1 MPETPPSFD
10 LNGHRIAV
18 TGGGRGLGRAIAVAA
33 SAAGAHVTVIART
46 TEQLE
51 STAREIESAGHQCAT
66 IAADLTRIERI
77 EDITDEL
84 WGGGPLSGVVHAAG
98 VQLRKKAVDVSPE
111 DWRFVQSLNVE
122 APYFLSTSIARRQIQ
137 AELPGSH
144 VFIGSLNSSIG
155 LPNIS
160 PYVASKTAL
169 VGVAR
174 ALSTEW
180 AAHGLRANVIGP
192 GYFHTEMT
200 QGLLADPANEQ
211 RILGRIPAGHLG
223 DPADVGA
230 TAVFLLADASRYLTG
245 QLINV
250 DGGWLA
256 S

>member
-1 MPETPPSFD
+1 MPDMPPSFD
-10 LNGHRIAV
+10 LAGHHIAV
-18 TGGGRGLGRAIAVAA
+18 TGGGRGLGRAIALAI

-46 TEQLE
+46 TDQLE
-51 STAREIESAGHQCAT
+51 STAEAIKSAGHSCAVT
-66 IAADLTRIERI
+66 AADLTRLDRVEGIV
-77 EDITDEL
+77 DDL
-84 WGGGPLSGVVHAAG
+84 WESGPISGIVHAAG
-98 VQLRKKAVDVSPE
+98 VQLRKKAVDVTPE
-111 DWRFVQSLNVE
+111 DWRFVQSLNVD

-155 LPNIS
+155 LANIS

-200 QGLLADPANEQ
+200 QGLLADPAQEQ

-223 DPADVGA
+223 DPADIGA